1 MIYSFQYEKR
11 FVNLLPLSVQE
22 GKGWNVFA
30 ASSMSLLIG
39 ANGSGKTDFLSRLCT
54 AVQDGDHSVVDV
66 NGELDA
72 HGVIYFTPAPLA
84 RSRFPR
90 NGKRIKVIDAG
101 RKRSVPSHD
110 VVRELS
116 REFRFSSSM
125 VAKLT
130 APLDRGLDALV
141 AAVMESPKEVG
152 PALFDNLGLDSKD
165 YWIVSQKWRSEGSA
179 QRTGAKQRQQDMLRA
194 QGTFRVSIRRFLRRN
209 FGANGSNAILAA
221 LAFDAVN
228 RRGRPAMA
236 RRFLR
241 EIERGSFNFDRVG
254 ARLDDFL
261 QLFESLGAK
270 IARAGVPVSNALQDK
285 LAAEFGDIIT
295 FEIAGLS
302 SGAEALVWQFFELR
316 CAIDELYANGVRALL
331 LMIDEGDAF
340 LHIAW
345 QQKYIEFL
353 NRFISREGKRF
364 DSLQVIVA
372 SHSPVLMSDFPKDFV
387 ISLGDEAN
395 DGCQRCFGAPLE
407 MIIESTAG
415 AGTVGAFAAK
425 KMKQLIGRNEFSAR
439 DKYLIGQIDDP
450 IVRSFLMR
458 RSGDNID

>member
-1 MIYSFQYEKR
+1 
-11 FVNLLPLSVQE
+11 
-22 GKGWNVFA
+22 
-30 ASSMSLLIG
+30 
-39 ANGSGKTDFLSRLCT
+39 
-54 AVQDGDHSVVDV
+54 
-66 NGELDA
+66 
-72 HGVIYFTPAPLA
+72 
-84 RSRFPR
+84 
-90 NGKRIKVIDAG
+90 
-101 RKRSVPSHD
+101 
-110 VVRELS
+110 
-116 REFRFSSSM
+116 
-125 VAKLT
+125 
-130 APLDRGLDALV
+130 
-141 AAVMESPKEVG
+141 
-152 PALFDNLGLDSKD
+152 
-165 YWIVSQKWRSEGSA
+165 
-179 QRTGAKQRQQDMLRA
+179 
-194 QGTFRVSIRRFLRRN
+194 
-209 FGANGSNAILAA
+209 
-221 LAFDAVN
+221 
-228 RRGRPAMA
+228 
-236 RRFLR
+236 
-241 EIERGSFNFDRVG
+241 
-254 ARLDDFL
+254 LDDFL

-270 IARAGVPVSNALQDK
+270 LARAGVPVSNALQDK

-316 CAIDELYANGVRALL
+316 CAIDELHANGVRALL

-353 NRFISREGKRF
+353 NKFISREGKRF

-395 DGCQRCFGAPLE
+395 DGCHRCFGAPLE

-415 AGTVGAFAAK
+415 AGTIGAFAAK
-425 KMKQLIGRNEFSAR
+425 KMKQLIERNKFSAR

>member
-39 ANGSGKTDFLSRLCT
+39 ANGSGKTDFLSRLCA
-54 AVQDGDHSVVDV
+54 AVQNGDHSVVDV

-116 REFRFSSSM
+116 RDFRFSSSM

-141 AAVMESPKEVG
+141 SAVMESPKEVS
-152 PALFDNLGLDSKD
+152 PALFDVLGLDFKD
-165 YWIVSQKWRSEGSA
+165 YWAASQKWRRDGSA
-179 QRTGAKQRQQDMLRA
+179 EKTGAKQRQQDMLRA
-194 QGTFRVSIRRFLRRN
+194 QGAFRVSIRKFLRKN
-209 FGANGSNAILAA
+209 FGANGSNALLAA
-221 LAFDAVN
+221 LAFDAVS
-228 RRGRPAMA
+228 RRGRPALA

-241 EIERGSFNFDRVG
+241 EIERGSYNFDRFG
-254 ARLDDFL
+254 ARFDDFSH
-261 QLFESLGAK
+261 LFESLGTK
-270 IARAGVPVSNALQDK
+270 IARTGVPVSNALQDK
-285 LAAEFGDIIT
+285 LTAEFGDIIT

-316 CAIDELYANGVRALL
+316 CAIDELYANGVRDLL

-353 NRFISREGKRF
+353 NKFISREGKRF

-415 AGTVGAFAAK
+415 AGTIGAFAAK
-425 KMKQLIGRNEFSAR
+425 KMKQLIERSKFSAR